1 METIDLATQ
10 HIRLCERCGVPYDW
24 RRSGST
30 SLKMTY
36 CNSICEASDLGFTI
50 EAIIRTEFSHSG
62 RRERE
67 EERELVFAA

>member
-1 METIDLATQ
+1 METLDLATQ

-36 CNSICEASDLGFTI
+36 CNSLCEASSLGFTI
-50 EAIIRTEFSHSG
+50 EAIIRTEFTST
-62 RRERE
+62 RKRQVEP
-67 EERELVFAA
+67 ERELVFAA

>member
-10 HIRLCERCGVPYDW
+10 HIRLCERCGIPYDW

-36 CNSICEASDLGFTI
+36 CNSLCEASDLGFTI
-50 EAIIRTEFSHSG
+50 EAIIRTEYART
-62 RRERE
+62 RRTERDLA
-67 EERELVFAA
+67 RELVFAA

>member
-1 METIDLATQ
+1 MESIDLATQ

-36 CNSICEASDLGFTI
+36 CNSLCEASDLGFTI
-50 EAIIRTEFSHSG
+50 EAIIRTEFG
-62 RRERE
+62 RAPSTERDL
-67 EERELVFAA
+67 ERDLVFAA

>member
-24 RRSGST
+24 RRSGSN

-50 EAIIRTEFSHSG
+50 EAIIRTEFSRG
-62 RRERE
+62 RRERDL
-67 EERELVFAA
+67 ERELVFAA

>member
-36 CNSICEASDLGFTI
+36 CNSLCEASDLGFTI
-50 EAIIRTEFSHSG
+50 EAIIRTEYARTH
-62 RRERE
+62 RTERDLD
-67 EERELVFAA
+67 RELVIAA